1 VRTIDEL
8 ETGWHAAGSAP
19 RDEGT
24 VRLICLRKGDGI
36 HETPDQAEATARD
49 GLLGDRWAASRKP
62 GSDPAGA
69 TAITLINATV
79 AELIAAGV
87 QPLHEAGDN
96 IHVDLDIGVD
106 ALPPGS
112 RLAIGDAILR
122 VSEEPHTGC
131 SKFRNRFGLDALK
144 WVSTPEGRARRLRGM
159 NCSVVQPGRIRIG
172 DPIRVLERPST
183 SPEPDE
189 ASALV

>member
-8 ETGWHAAGSAP
+8 EAGWRVAASPP

-36 HETPDQAEATARD
+36 HETPDLAEATARD
-49 GLLGDRWAASRKP
+49 GLHGDRWAASRKP
-62 GSDPAGA
+62 GSDPDGA
-69 TAITLINATV
+69 TAVTLINATV
-79 AELIAAGV
+79 AELVAAGV

-96 IHVDLDIGVD
+96 IHVDLDISTD
-106 ALPPGS
+106 ALPAGS

-131 SKFRNRFGLDALK
+131 SKFRDRFGLDALK
-144 WVSTPEGRARRLRGM
+144 WVSTPDGRARRLRGM
-159 NCSVVQPGRIRIG
+159 NCSVVQPGLIRVG
-172 DPIRVLERPST
+172 DRIRVLEQQSS

-189 ASALV
+189 ASALA